1 MPARSI
7 SSLLLIAVFTAAL
20 GAFVFAA
27 EPDKTSEKP
36 ATQQNTADKPAPSK
50 LNVLMLGDDSH
61 HRPAVMHRV
70 VGEAL
75 KKQEIDLTYTTD
87 VRDLNAQNLKLYDC
101 VLVYRDT
108 GDLPTENETAL
119 LGWIESGRGLVAVH
133 CASHC
138 FRNSAKYTS
147 LVGGRFDRHDTGVFR
162 AKIIDAQHPAM
173 KDVASFESWDETYLH
188 NEVSADRRVLMVREH
203 AGGYEPY
210 TWVRRQGE
218 GRVYYTALGH
228 DERTWREPGYI
239 QLLAAG
245 IRWAAGRVPDAIPTP
260 EFTDA
265 GEGLPNYVAG
275 QKWGTEADRIRRMP
289 LPLSPADSLT
299 RLHMPEGFRAELF
312 AAEPD
317 IVKPIAMAFDARGRL
332 WVAESLDYPNTLRE
346 NPHENGLDRIKI
358 CEDTD
363 GDGRAD
369 RFTVF
374 AENLNI
380 PTSLLPVPGGVIVA
394 VSPHILLI
402 EDKDGDGVGETRRAL
417 FSGFGRADT
426 HAVTSNLH
434 YGFDNWIYATVGY
447 SGGKVKAGDTEH
459 SFRQGIYRFRP
470 DGSDFEVLT
479 STSNN
484 TWGLGI
490 NEAGAVFAST
500 ANNEHSVQLA
510 IPNRYFERVH
520 GMHATGS
527 AGIEDH
533 KQYHPIADD
542 VRQMDWHGGFTAAT
556 GDEIYTARAFPKEYW
571 NRAALVCEPTG
582 HLVHLDWLTPRGSGY
597 VARDGF
603 NLVAS
608 TDPWSAPIGAAVGPD
623 GGVWVLD
630 WYNYVVQHN
639 PTPHGFKT
647 GKGNAYE
654 TTLRDKTHVASTGS
668 VHNTAQGMPAI
679 KLDAA
684 KPAELVAALA
694 HDNLL
699 WRLQAQQLLV
709 ARGKNDVQAGLV
721 AVIEKGDNPQSVIH
735 ALWTLVGL
743 RTAPG
748 GEAFEPRLAELCTNL
763 LNHADVSVRRNALR
777 ALPSMHLGGTQS
789 LIAAPLLKDPDPQLR
804 LDVLL
809 ALADGSGGVLV
820 AKQIAALLE
829 QPEVAEDRWLPL
841 AATCAAARS
850 GADFLN
856 AVAKRD
862 TTKPASAALL
872 NAVKIVAGNYAHS
885 LAGRP
890 ITPVLKNLAAG
901 DRAVAE
907 AAVAG
912 LVAGWPQ
919 NQPPKVDEELKASL
933 AALLAKLRGGSG
945 LQVIALAN
953 RWNAGEALRGAAA
966 EMRTSL
972 LREATDTE
980 RTEKDRI
987 TSVEGLLQLDTT
999 AETIAAVVELI
1010 SPKASPQL
1018 VAGVLDVLGRTKSNE
1033 VSSAIIGGWS
1043 RYTPAAQA
1051 QALAVLLRRPE
1062 WTAALLDALEQDRVP
1077 PGSLSV
1083 EMETRLSQH
1092 PDAKLRERAAAL
1104 LARAGRLSN
1113 TDRQQILDEF
1123 LPLADRRGDA
1133 AAGKQV
1139 FEKNCGK
1146 CHRHGGQGG
1155 AVGPDLTGVAARKRR
1170 DILTEVLDPNRSVEG
1185 NYSQYTVATTDGR
1198 VLTGLLAAETKTTI
1212 ELLDA
1217 EAKRQ
1222 VILREDIDELVGS
1235 KRSLMPE
1242 GFEKLPA
1249 DELVNLLEFLSARG
1263 RFLPLPLDKVAT
1275 SITTKGMFINEKSD
1289 VERLIFPS
1297 WEPQTFFGVPFY
1309 LIDPRGD
1316 RVRNAVLLYGPQ
1328 GEFPPQMPKSV
1339 TLPCNAPAKS
1349 IHFLSGVS
1357 GWGYP
1362 LGRKGSLTMTV
1373 RLVYADGQT
1382 EDHELRNGEH
1392 FADYIRQVDV
1402 PGSKFA
1408 RLLRDQQIRYL
1419 SIEPKRKE
1427 TIDHVELIKGDDATA
1442 PVVMAV
1448 TLEGFE

>member
-1 MPARSI
+1 MPVHLTLRGCGC
-7 SSLLLIAVFTAAL
+7 LLLLASL
-20 GAFVFAA
+20 GGLLFADETPKAPADKSSPKVDA
-27 EPDKTSEKP
+27 ETKP
-36 ATQQNTADKPAPSK
+36 AAK
-50 LNVLMLGDDSH
+50 LNILMLGDEGH
-61 HRPAVMHRV
+61 HRPLVMHRV
-70 VGEAL
+70 VGGEL
-75 KKQEIDLTYTTD
+75 RKSEIELTYTAD
-87 VRDLNAQNLKLYDC
+87 VRDLNPDNLKLYDG
-101 VLVYRDT
+101 LLIYRDS
-108 GDLPTENETAL
+108 GDLPAENEQAL
-119 LGWIESGRGLVAVH
+119 LEFIEKGKGLVAVH

-138 FRNSAKYTS
+138 FRNSAKYTA
-147 LVGGRFDRHDTGVFR
+147 LVGGRFDRHESGVFR
-162 AKIIDAQHPAM
+162 ARIIDAQHPAM
-173 KDVASFESWDETYLH
+173 KDARSFESWDETYLH
-188 NEVSADRRVLMVREH
+188 NEVSEDRRVLMVREH

-239 QLLAAG
+239 RLLAAG
-245 IRWAAGRVPDAIPTP
+245 LRWAAGRVPDAIPTP
-260 EFTDA
+260 DFTDA

-275 QKWGTEADRIRRMP
+275 QKWGTEADRLRRMP
-289 LPLSPADSLT
+289 LPLSPADSLA

-317 IVKPIAMAFDARGRL
+317 VVKPIAMAFDARGRL

-346 NPHENGLDRIKI
+346 DPHENGTDRIKI

-402 EDKDGDGVGETRRAL
+402 EDKDGDGRGESRRVL

-447 SGGKVKAGDTEH
+447 SGGKVKSGDTEH
-459 SFRQGIYRFRP
+459 SFRQGLFRFRP

-490 NEAGAVFAST
+490 DEAGDVFAST

-520 GMHATGS
+520 GFHAAGS

-533 KQYHPIADD
+533 KRYHPIADD
-542 VRQMDWHGGFTAAT
+542 VRQMDWHGGFTSAA
-556 GDEIYTARAFPKEYW
+556 GHELYTARAFPSEYW

-582 HLVHLDWLTPRGSGY
+582 HLVHLDWLVPRGSGY
-597 VARDGF
+597 VARDGY

-654 TTLRDKTHVASTGS
+654 TTLRDKSHGRVYRITH
-668 VHNTAQGMPAI
+668 
-679 KLDAA
+679 DAA
-684 KPAELVAALA
+684 RGTPAPRLDIEKPAELLAAFS

-709 ARGKNDVQAGLV
+709 ARGKNDVQTDLA
-721 AVIEKGDNPQSVIH
+721 AIIEKSDNPAAVIH

-743 RTAPG
+743 RKAPG
-748 GEAFEPRLAELCTNL
+748 GEAFEPRLAELCSEL
-763 LNHADVSVRRNALR
+763 LKHTDASVRRNALR
-777 ALPSMHLGGTQS
+777 ALPSMSLGGAQS
-789 LIAAPLLKDPDPQLR
+789 LLAAPLLKDPNPQQR

-809 ALADGSGGVLV
+809 TLADSPGGVLV
-820 AKQIAALLE
+820 GKQLAALLE
-829 QPEVAEDRWLPL
+829 EPGVAEDRWLPL
-841 AATCAAARS
+841 AVTCAAARS

-856 AVAKRD
+856 VVAKRED
-862 TTKPASAALL
+862 AQPPPAALL
-872 NAVKIVAGNYAHS
+872 NCVRIVAGDYAHERG
-885 LAGRP
+885 ARP
-890 ITPVLKNLAAG
+890 IAPLLKSLAAG
-901 DRAVAE
+901 DLAVAE

-912 LVAGWPQ
+912 LAAGWPE
-919 NQPPKVDEELKASL
+919 NRPPKVDEELQ
-933 AALLAKLRGGSG
+933 AALVSLLEKLRGGSG

-953 RWNAGEALRGAAA
+953 RWNAGEALRPAAR
-966 EMRTSL
+966 EMRAGL
-972 LREATDTE
+972 LREAVDGE
-980 RTEKDRI
+980 RAEKDRVA
-987 TSVEGLLQLDTT
+987 SVEGLLQLDSS
-999 AETIAAVVELI
+999 ADAVAVVVELI
-1010 SPKASPQL
+1010 SPKASPEL
-1018 VAGVLDVLGRTKSNE
+1018 VAGLLDALGRAKSGE
-1033 VSSAIIGGWS
+1033 VAGAILGGWS
-1043 RYTPAAQA
+1043 RYTPAAQS

-1077 PGSLSV
+1077 AGALSV

-1092 PDAKLRERAAAL
+1092 PDAKLRERAKAL
-1104 LARAGRLSN
+1104 LARGGRLTN
-1113 TDRQQILDEF
+1113 PDRQAILDEL

-1133 AAGKQV
+1133 SAGKLV

-1185 NYSQYTVATTDGR
+1185 NYQQYTVATSDGR

-1212 ELLDA
+1212 ELLDV

-1222 VILREDIDELVGS
+1222 VILREEIDELAGS

-1249 DELVNLLEFLSARG
+1249 EELVNLLEFLSARG
-1263 RFLPLPLDKVAT
+1263 RFLPLPLERVAT
-1275 SITTKGMFINEKSD
+1275 SISTKGMFINPKAD

-1297 WEPQTFFGVPFY
+1297 WEPQTFFGVPFH
-1309 LIDPRGD
+1309 LIDP
-1316 RVRNAVLLYGPQ
+1316 
-1328 GEFPPQMPKSV
+1328 
-1339 TLPCNAPAKS
+1339 
-1349 IHFLSGVS
+1349 
-1357 GWGYP
+1357 
-1362 LGRKGSLTMTV
+1362 
-1373 RLVYADGQT
+1373 
-1382 EDHELRNGEH
+1382 
-1392 FADYIRQVDV
+1392 
-1402 PGSKFA
+1402 
-1408 RLLRDQQIRYL
+1408 
-1419 SIEPKRKE
+1419 
-1427 TIDHVELIKGDDATA
+1427 
-1442 PVVMAV
+1442 
-1448 TLEGFE
+1448 